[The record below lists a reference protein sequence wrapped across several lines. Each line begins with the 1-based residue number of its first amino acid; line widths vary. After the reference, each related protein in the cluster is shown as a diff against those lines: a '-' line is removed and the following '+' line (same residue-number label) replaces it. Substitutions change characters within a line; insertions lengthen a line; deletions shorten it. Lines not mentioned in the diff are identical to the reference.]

1 MPRSVPAIISAA
13 AATAGLLAAA
23 AALAGPAAGSAG
35 SAGNTS
41 AVSTGLAS
49 TALASTGICKSA
61 IRPKLAARL
70 SHGIEKALAGR
81 VSAVGLTVADP
92 RLGLTCALDQT
103 RHFDSASA
111 IKATIISALLYKEH
125 GPSHLTSA
133 QRGLAW
139 EMITESD
146 NDAATALWNEV
157 GLASLQRFL
166 NAAHMTHTVLDD
178 SAWGLSQLTAQDE
191 LKLLSLLATPGK
203 VLSAASRGYVLWLM
217 AHVIPS
223 QHWGVPAGAPAG
235 VTVSVKNG
243 WLPDP
248 NNGLW
253 HINSI
258 GVFRGKNVTY
268 EIAVLTSGNPTMHY
282 GVETIEKAAYTINID
297 IYRATLPR

>member
-1 MPRSVPAIISAA
+1 MPRPAPGRVRATAA
-13 AATAGLLAAA
+13 AAAGLLAATI
-23 AALAGPAAGSAG
+23 ALAGPAVG
-35 SAGNTS
+35 
-41 AVSTGLAS
+41 STGS
-49 TALASTGICKSA
+49 TMATTAAICKSA
-61 IRPKLAARL
+61 IRPRLAARL
-70 SHGIEKALAGR
+70 SGGIEKALAGR

-125 GPSHLTSA
+125 GPGHLTKA
-133 QRGLAW
+133 QRGLAR

-146 NDAATALWNEV
+146 NDAATALWDEV

-166 NAAHMTHTVLDD
+166 DAADMTHTVLDNY
-178 SAWGLSQLTAQDE
+178 AWGLSQLTAQDE
-191 LKLLSLLATPGK
+191 LKLLELLATPGK
-203 VLSAASRGYVLWLM
+203 VLSAASRGYVLSLM
-217 AHVIPS
+217 AHVISS
-223 QHWGVPAGAPAG
+223 QRWGVPAGAPSG

-258 GVFRGKNVTY
+258 GVFRGKNVGY
-268 EIAVLTSGNPTMHY
+268 EIAILTSGNPTMAY
-282 GVETIEKAAYTINID
+282 GITTIEKAAYTINID
-297 IYRATLPR
+297 IYRATRPK

>member
-13 AATAGLLAAA
+13 ATAGLLAAA
-23 AALAGPAAGSAG
+23 IALAGPAAGSTAAAG
-35 SAGNTS
+35 RPDAAS
-41 AVSTGLAS
+41 AVS
-49 TALASTGICKSA
+49 ASTGICKSS

-70 SHGIEKALAGR
+70 SSGLEKALAGR
-81 VSAVGLTVADP
+81 VSDVGFTVADP
-92 RLGLTCALDQT
+92 RLGLTCAFHQT

-146 NDAATALWNEV
+146 NDAATDLWDEV
-157 GLASLQRFL
+157 GMASLQSFL
-166 NAAHMTHTVLDD
+166 NAAHMNHTILDD
-178 SAWGLSQLTAQDE
+178 GAWGLSQLTAQDE
-191 LKLLSLLATPGK
+191 LKLLELLATPGK
-203 VLSAASRGYVLWLM
+203 VLSAASRGYALWLM
-217 AHVIPS
+217 AHVVPS
-223 QHWGVPAGAPAG
+223 QRWGVPVGAPKG

-248 NNGLW
+248 HNGLW

-258 GVFRGKNVTY
+258 GVFRGKNVDY
-268 EIAVLTSGNPTMHY
+268 EIAVLTSGNPTMAY
-282 GVETIEKAAYTINID
+282 GITTIEKAAYAVNID
-297 IYRATLPR
+297 IYRATRPR

>member
-1 MPRSVPAIISAA
+1 MPRSLPAIISAA
-13 AATAGLLAAA
+13 ATACLLAGAIA
-23 AALAGPAAGSAG
+23 VAGPAAGSTG
-35 SAGNTS
+35 SAGRPG
-41 AVSTGLAS
+41 AASTGSAS
-49 TALASTGICKSA
+49 TAICKSA

-70 SHGIEKALAGR
+70 SLGLEKALAGR

-92 RLGLTCALDQT
+92 SLGLTCALDQT

-146 NDAATALWNEV
+146 NDAATDLWNEV
-157 GLASLQRFL
+157 GITSLQRFL

-178 SAWGLSQLTAQDE
+178 GAWGLSQLTAQDE
-191 LKLLSLLATPGK
+191 LKLLELLATPGK
-203 VLSAASRGYVLWLM
+203 VLSAASRGYALWLM
-217 AHVIPS
+217 AHVISS
-223 QHWGVPAGAPAG
+223 QRWGVPAGAPAG

-248 NNGLW
+248 DNGRW

-258 GVFRGKNVTY
+258 GVFRGKDVGY
-268 EIAVLTSGNPTMHY
+268 EIAVLTSGNPTMAY
-282 GVETIEKAAYTINID
+282 GITTVEKAAYAINID
-297 IYRATLPR
+297 IYRATRPK